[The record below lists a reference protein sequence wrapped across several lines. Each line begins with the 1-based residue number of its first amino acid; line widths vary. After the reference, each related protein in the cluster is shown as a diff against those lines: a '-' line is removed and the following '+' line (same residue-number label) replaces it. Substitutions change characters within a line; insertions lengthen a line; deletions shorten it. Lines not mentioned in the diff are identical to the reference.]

1 MSKTGFK
8 RFLRKTRV
16 FFKTNALALIIC
28 VTTMLSLAIIGFAA
42 YFSLNSSQDTSIPSG
57 GKPSIDTPV
66 SNGDPIVFLAPLDTI
81 NITHDYADDHL
92 LEDKTTGFWQT
103 HQGID
108 FAAAEGAAVK
118 AVYSGTIESVKNS
131 TMDGTVVT
139 LKISDTLKVVY
150 KSLATEVLVSQGDKV
165 DAGKQIGT
173 VGTSV
178 TEKGEGVHLHIEV
191 WQKDKLVDPNLFF
204 SFSDK

>member
-1 MSKTGFK
+1 MSKTSSK
-8 RFLRKTRV
+8 RFLRRTRA
-16 FFKTNALALIIC
+16 FLKNNALALIIC
-28 VTTMLSLAIIGFAA
+28 TTTVLSLAIIGFAA
-42 YFSLNSSQDTSIPSG
+42 YYSLNLSENSGLPSG
-57 GKPSIDTPV
+57 GPVIDTPV
-66 SNGDPIVFLAPLDTI
+66 SNNEPIVFLAPLDTI
-81 NITHDYADDHL
+81 NISHDYADDHL

-108 FAAAEGAAVK
+108 FAASEGAAVK

-131 TMDGTVVT
+131 TMDGAVVT

-150 KSLATEVLVSQGDKV
+150 KSMASEVLVSEGDKV

-178 TEKGEGVHLHIEV
+178 TEKGEGIHLHIEV
-191 WQKDKLVDPNLFF
+191 WQGGKLVDPNLYF